1 MPVSGDI
8 DAMLA
13 EASKPAT
20 GPTHPKGWEPGVV
33 WSPSRGGTLVAVA
46 PDDADADAAFW
57 AVVIADWGL
66 DPTTTEIVPDS
77 VEIRAWDQPV
87 GNGVVNR
94 AKYYKA
100 RIRPRRNAQ
109 PAADADELARMIM
122 RRKAR
127 KASPSGGVG
136 LVVALSDFQ
145 LGKGEGGGTDAT
157 VQRIADTIDRQVLR
171 LKELRRIGR
180 QVDTVALIGLG
191 DIVEQCSGHYA
202 AQPFT
207 VDCTRR
213 DQLRLARLLITH
225 AIDSFAD
232 LAATVVLGAVPGNH
246 GENRQNGKM
255 ITTVDDSDDLAVF
268 EQVGEALAQNPGRY
282 DHVVVDL
289 ADGLVLT
296 REFCGV
302 GVGFTHMHQAR
313 GSGQKAI
320 EEYWRG
326 QVMGGHPLADVHILN
341 TGHFHHL
348 LISEAT
354 SRTVIQVPAM
364 DGGSAWF
371 TNATGQ
377 WSPPGMVS
385 YLVGTDCGPRGWS
398 DLVVL

>member
-1 MPVSGDI
+1 MSVTPDVDGL
-8 DAMLA
+8 LA
-13 EASKPAT
+13 DVSKP
-20 GPTHPKGWEPGVV
+20 PTAPAHPKGWEPGVV
-33 WSPSRGGTLVAVA
+33 WSPSKGGVVVALA
-46 PDDADADAAFW
+46 PDDADADGAFW
-57 AVVIADWGL
+57 ALVIADWGL
-66 DPTTTEIVPDS
+66 DPLTTEIVPDS

-109 PAADADELARMIM
+109 SAADADELARMIM
-122 RRKAR
+122 RRKTR
-127 KASPSGGVG
+127 KMSPSGGTG
-136 LVVALSDFQ
+136 FCLALSDFQ
-145 LGKGEGGGTDAT
+145 LGKGEGGGTEAT
-157 VQRIADTIDRQVLR
+157 VQRIADAIDRQRQR
-171 LKELRRIGR
+171 LKDLRRIGR

-191 DIVEQCSGHYA
+191 DIVEQCTGHHPS
-202 AQPFT
+202 QLFT

-213 DQLRLARLLITH
+213 EQLRLARLLITH
-225 AIDSFAD
+225 AVDSFAD
-232 LAATVVLGAVPGNH
+232 LASTIVLGAVPGNH

-268 EQVGEALAQNPGRY
+268 EQVGEALRQNPGRY
-282 DHVVVDL
+282 DHVEVDL

-296 REFCGV
+296 RDVCGV
-302 GVGFTHMHQAR
+302 TVGWTHMHQAR
-313 GSGQKAI
+313 GTGQKGI
-320 EEYWRG
+320 EDYWRG
-326 QVMGGHPLADVHILN
+326 QVMGGHPLASAQILN

-385 YLVGTDCGPRGWS
+385 YLAGTECGPRGWS
-398 DLVVL
+398 DLVLL